1 MLMLHLL
8 TVSMIYMY
16 FYVAMYR
23 FTGATNFKVAMG
35 RLLLLA
41 GLTVSILG
49 VATAAVHTTGL

>member
-1 MLMLHLL
+1 
-8 TVSMIYMY
+8 MIYMY

-41 GLTVSILG
+41 SLTTSLLG
-49 VATAAVHTTGL
+49 VTTTAMHSTGL